1 MKISVVIIARNEGKN
16 INKAIQLIY
25 EQNYPKK
32 EIEIIVVSDG
42 SIDNTVKMAL
52 QKSVK
57 VIVLKKSF
65 GISVAR
71 NIGVLEAIGEIIF
84 FIDAHIFIN
93 KNAFKVLNKCF
104 NQCSNIYGICGKY
117 HTPFKG
123 LNSIRNIRYKALSG
137 KDKTSRVINLDNF
150 ATFSSGIGAFRR
162 SVFNKVGF
170 FKENFRGFAGEDIFF
185 ELQILN
191 KDMLLY
197 FEPRINGL
205 HYENNNNLKVFYHRI
220 YKEVR
225 GFCKV
230 IISSIDCGLRMPKI
244 DKYYLHFPF
253 LLSIFLILSWIRIE
267 FILIFCLIIILEVVY
282 IKNIWF
288 LKDYHFKEKIFTVLY
303 CLLIAF
309 LKILFIPFF
318 IFQPIRLSI
327 NGKIKMIIIDKKKKK
342 ISKNYKFKDNQ
353 SAQSYIPIIT
363 KRIYNVLKLFSKWEI
378 MKIITII
385 RSQN

>member
-1 MKISVVIIARNEGKN
+1 MKISVVIIAKNEEEN
-16 INKAIQLIY
+16 ISRAIRLIY
-25 EQNYPKK
+25 EQNYPKE

-42 SIDNTVKMAL
+42 SIDNTVEIAL

-57 VIVLKKSF
+57 VIILKKSF

-71 NIGVLEAIGEIIF
+71 NIGVLEATGEIIF

-93 KNAFKVLNKCF
+93 KNAFRILNECF
-104 NQCSNIYGICGKY
+104 NQHLNIYGICGKY

-123 LNSIRNIRYKALSG
+123 LDSIRNIRYKALSG
-137 KDKTSRVINLDNF
+137 KNKVSRVINLDNF
-150 ATFSSGIGAFRR
+150 TTFSSGIGAFRR
-162 SVFNKVGF
+162 SIFDKVGF

-205 HYENNNNLKVFYHRI
+205 HYEKNNNLKVFYHRI
-220 YKEVR
+220 HKEVR

-230 IISSIDCGLRMPKI
+230 IVSSIDCGLRMPKI
-244 DKYYLHFPF
+244 DKYYLHFPL
-253 LLSIFLILSWIRIE
+253 LLSISLVMSWIRVE
-267 FILIFCLIIILEVVY
+267 FISIFCLIIILEVFY

-288 LKDYHFKEKIFTVLY
+288 LKDYGSKEKIFTILH
-303 CLLIAF
+303 CLLISF
-309 LKILFIPFF
+309 LKVLFIPFF
-318 IFQPIRLSI
+318 IFQPVRLSI
-327 NGKIKMIIIDKKKKK
+327 NRKIKVVIIDEKKKK

-353 SAQSYIPIIT
+353 SAQSYIPTVI

-385 RSQN
+385 KS